1 MRILFLTLALAGCSQ
16 SESGTVEFEF
26 LIASSTQV
34 VLEPVTIV
42 RSAADEANF
51 RERLNL
57 VAPFAR
63 VDYDDETLVVVSTF
77 GGCPSTAY
85 DLSVLQITDTGG
97 GLEVEAEVTNNG
109 SGGDLVSYP
118 FWVVTVPHL
127 DGVVVG
133 DVTESRVTLRLTG
146 DAADD
151 CVLD

>member
-1 MRILFLTLALAGCSQ
+1 MRVLLALASAGCSQ
-16 SESGTVEFEF
+16 SESGTVEFRF

-34 VLEPVTIV
+34 DLEPVTVV
-42 RSAADEANF
+42 RSAAVEADF
-51 RERLNL
+51 RARLNL

-63 VDYDDETLVVVSTF
+63 VDYDDETLIVVSTF
-77 GGCPSTAY
+77 GGCPSTSY
-85 DLSVLQITDTGG
+85 DLSVLQITDTGS

-118 FWVVTVPHL
+118 FWAVTVPRL

-133 DVTESRVTLRLTG
+133 DETESRVTLRLIG
-146 DAADD
+146 DAAED